1 MFVQGSYIFEYVA
14 QHSADS
20 FHLYGPAC
28 SLAVGGATR
37 QGCPMSAAD
46 FTSRYVTT
54 IRGLIPL
61 CYIAR
66 RFILKCQYHGKK
78 RREHLA
84 QGPLDQ

>member
-1 MFVQGSYIFEYVA
+1 MLLSIPQIPFICTVQLVRSQWGS
-14 QHSADS
+14 
-20 FHLYGPAC
+20 
-28 SLAVGGATR
+28 TR

>member
-1 MFVQGSYIFEYVA
+1 
-14 QHSADS
+14 
-20 FHLYGPAC
+20 
-28 SLAVGGATR
+28 
-37 QGCPMSAAD
+37 MSAAD

-61 CYIAR
+61 CYTAR
-66 RFILKCQYHGKK
+66 RIILKCQYHGKK

>member
-1 MFVQGSYIFEYVA
+1 
-14 QHSADS
+14 
-20 FHLYGPAC
+20 
-28 SLAVGGATR
+28 
-37 QGCPMSAAD
+37 MSAAD

-78 RREHLA
+78 WREHLA